1 MKKEFTRENIM
12 SFLRA
17 REKHYTKKYNYHFEN
32 EDYKKAR
39 MCENMKIATH
49 ELMLEIEECF
59 E

>member
-1 MKKEFTRENIM
+1 M